1 MFSII
6 FIKEMVKIIKMYTYL
21 GPTIYLFV
29 INNANNVMRSND
41 FGEHVEEHA
50 QYYDVI
56 LILIW

>member
-1 MFSII
+1 MFPII

-50 QYYDVI
+50 Q
-56 LILIW
+56 